1 MNLAEFGNRKQIVGY
16 DAISLGG
23 WDPDTGVR
31 IWTLKP
37 EYEGDFN
44 VPTPINIGG
53 KLLVAT
59 ENNGTRIYEFDD
71 NGTIIDKPIATNT
84 DLTPDC
90 STPVVIDG
98 LVFGNSYGMYCLD
111 IASGLKTAWLNDDD
125 EFYDYTTFIAGSGK
139 VLAITIEGELVLL
152 KASKDKMDTISRLK
166 LFDKVEVW
174 SHPAL
179 LEGTIYLRTQDKL
192 FCLELTQD

>member
-1 MNLAEFGNRKQIVGY
+1 MSPPLIAGDKLIVNPGAKDASLIALDRLTGKLIWKSPGEMAGYSAFILAAFGNRKQIVGY

-31 IWTLKP
+31 IWTVKP

-44 VPTPINIGG
+44 VPTPISIGG

-71 NGTIIDKPIATNT
+71 DGTIIDTPIASNT

-98 LVFGNSYGMYCLD
+98 LVFGNSGGMYCLN

-125 EFYDYTTFIAGSGK
+125 EFYDYTTFIAGDGK
-139 VLAITIEGELVLL
+139 VLAITI
-152 KASKDKMDTISRLK
+152 
-166 LFDKVEVW
+166 
-174 SHPAL
+174 
-179 LEGTIYLRTQDKL
+179 
-192 FCLELTQD
+192 